1 MLAGGN
7 GGVILNF
14 VSVGRLQQ
22 IPLIISTTC
31 ESTAHVYSR
40 SGVEDSFGAT
50 GANILKAGF
59 INGAFVKLIVD
70 ARRQVGAG
78 TRIGNSVRELNRV
91 KICIECRSA
100 YDGNFVQ
107 VAAVEIEKE
116 RSFLA
121 DWTAD
126 VAAIQNGMI
135 AGLDGIAFERVARVK
150 RGIVA
155 INQ

>member
-59 INGAFVKLIVD
+59 INGAFVKCFRVADLQSVLGVELIEALRGQAELTDAIIDFIFPEVLIARSERVAGRELIVD

-78 TRIGNSVRELNRV
+78 SRIGNSVREPNRV

-100 YDGNFVQ
+100 YD
-107 VAAVEIEKE
+107 
-116 RSFLA
+116 
-121 DWTAD
+121 
-126 VAAIQNGMI
+126 
-135 AGLDGIAFERVARVK
+135 
-150 RGIVA
+150 
-155 INQ
+155 